1 MIATII
7 VGYKNDDLSISY
19 IRNELS
25 KIGVENLVV
34 VVNNAST
41 DESNKHLAGELN
53 GDVVYDI
60 ADPVDATKKFFVVDS
75 KENLGF
81 ARANNLGVEFV
92 SKHFPQIEYLLFS
105 NNDIKIVDK
114 NVVEVMIKKME
125 RISDIGI
132 ITPNIVGVTGKRQT
146 PQPKPYLSRVIC
158 NSWIGLIKKY
168 FFKNEK
174 KITYAE
180 LASEGF
186 HYTFAECFF
195 MSRMIDFKK
204 CGMFDPATFL
214 YAEGLCLSE
223 RMLKVGLRYYFAPEA
238 MVIHE
243 NGTTTTKS
251 YNWAKIGL
259 MMTEANNHYYKAYR
273 RYPNYMLKLAI
284 FSTKIYGCLLNLKK
298 YFNSKKRKKIWE
310 N

>member
-25 KIGVENLVV
+25 KIDVDNLVV

-41 DESNKHLAGELN
+41 EESDKYLAGELC
-53 GDVVYDI
+53 GDVVYNI
-60 ADPVDATKKFFVVDS
+60 TEPIDATKKIFVIDS

-92 SKHFPQIEYLLFS
+92 SKHFPQVKYILFS
-105 NNDIKIVDK
+105 NNDIKIVDR
-114 NVVEVMIKKME
+114 NVVDVMIKKME
-125 RISDIGI
+125 RIPDIGI

-146 PQPKPYLSRVIC
+146 PQKKPYLLSVIC
-158 NSWIGLIKKY
+158 NSWIGQVKKY
-168 FFKNEK
+168 LFKNANSH
-174 KITYAE
+174 TYAE

-195 MSRMIDFKK
+195 MTRMLDFIK
-204 CGMFDPATFL
+204 CGMFDPTTFL

-223 RMLKVGLRYYFAPEA
+223 RMLKIGLRYYFAPEA
-238 MVIHE
+238 TVIHE

-259 MMTEANNHYYKAYR
+259 MMTEANNHYYRTYR
-273 RYPNYMLKLAI
+273 HYPNYMLKLAI
-284 FSTKIYGCLLNLKK
+284 VSTKFHGCLSNLKK
-298 YFNSKKRKKIWE
+298 YFNSKKKKKT
-310 N
+310 

>member
-41 DESNKHLAGELN
+41 DESNKHLAGELC

-60 ADPVDATKKFFVVDS
+60 ADPVDTTKKFFVIDS

-92 SKHFPQIEYLLFS
+92 SKHFPRIEYLLFS

-125 RISDIGI
+125 RIPDIGI

-146 PQPKPYLSRVIC
+146 PQPKPYLLRVIR

-168 FFKNEK
+168 LSKNDK
-174 KITYAE
+174 SRTYAE

-195 MSRMIDFKK
+195 MSRMFDFKK
-204 CGMFDPATFL
+204 CGMFDPSTFL

-223 RMLKVGLRYYFAPEA
+223 RMLKIGLRYYFAPEA
-238 MVIHE
+238 TVIHE

-259 MMTEANNHYYKAYR
+259 MMTEANNHYYKTYR
-273 RYPNYMLKLAI
+273 HYPNYMLKLAI
-284 FSTKIYGCLLNLKK
+284 ISSMLYGCLSNLKK
-298 YFNSKKRKKIWE
+298 YFNSKEEKRI
-310 N
+310 

>member
-125 RISDIGI
+125 RIPDIGI

-146 PQPKPYLSRVIC
+146 PQPKPYLLRVIR
-158 NSWIGLIKKY
+158 NSWVGLIKKY
-168 FFKNEK
+168 LSKNDK
-174 KITYAE
+174 SRTYAE

-186 HYTFAECFF
+186 HYTFSECFF
-195 MSRMIDFKK
+195 MTRMLDFIE

-223 RMLKVGLRYYFAPEA
+223 RMLKIGLRYYFAPVA
-238 MVIHE
+238 TVIHE
-243 NGTTTTKS
+243 NGITTTKA
-251 YNWAKIGL
+251 YKWAKIGL
-259 MMTEANNHYYKAYR
+259 MMAEANNHYYKTYR
-273 RYPNYMLKLAI
+273 HYPNYMLKLAI
-284 FSTKIYGCLLNLKK
+284 VSTKLHGFLSSLKRLKK
-298 YFNSKKRKKIWE
+298 
-310 N
+310 